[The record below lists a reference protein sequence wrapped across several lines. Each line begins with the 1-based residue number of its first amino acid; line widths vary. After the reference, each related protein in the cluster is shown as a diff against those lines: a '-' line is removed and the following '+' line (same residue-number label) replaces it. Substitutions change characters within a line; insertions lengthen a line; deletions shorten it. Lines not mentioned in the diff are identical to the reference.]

1 MVQLSVGILENLRS
15 FYRNRYL
22 VLAMLL
28 VQLCHLLLKIG
39 LLVFEVYKDWHL
51 SDKFVQ
57 FGIGVLCRD

>member
-1 MVQLSVGILENLRS
+1 
-15 FYRNRYL
+15 
-22 VLAMLL
+22 MLL

-39 LLVFEVYKDWHL
+39 LFVFEVYKDWHL

>member
-28 VQLCHLLLKIG
+28 VQLCHLLLKVG
-39 LLVFEVYKDWHL
+39 LFVFEVYKDWHL

-57 FGIGVLCRD
+57 FGIGVLCRN

>member
-22 VLAMLL
+22 ELAMLL
-28 VQLCHLLLKIG
+28 VQLCHLLLKVG
-39 LLVFEVYKDWHL
+39 LFVFEVYKDWHL

-57 FGIGVLCRD
+57 FGIGVLCRN